1 MNDNTCIVFCTVV
14 KSLRGHLTTDNVL
27 PVLDKVWAWTKATL
41 ESTSSP
47 SPASTT
53 APPPDK
59 PGTRITVKTVELRG
73 EGESNGRKWKRYL
86 ITDTRDGKW
95 SSFHQNVQSGVTYD
109 IEYDENANGRTI
121 KKLTEVKSDVE
132 EEVPF

>member
-27 PVLDKVWAWTKATL
+27 PVLDKVWAWAKATL
-41 ESTSSP
+41 EDTASP
-47 SPASTT
+47 TPNA

-59 PGTRITVKTVELRG
+59 PLNRITVKTVELRG
-73 EGESNGRKWKRYL
+73 EGENNGRKWKRYL

-95 SSFHQNVQSGVTYD
+95 STFHQNVQSGVNYD

-121 KKLTEVKSDVE
+121 KKLTAVGATAE
-132 EEVPF
+132 EDIPF

>member
-1 MNDNTCIVFCTVV
+1 VNDNACIVFCTVV

-41 ESTSSP
+41 EG
-47 SPASTT
+47 A
-53 APPPDK
+53 APPATTSAPSSDK
-59 PGTRITVKTVELRG
+59 PGHRITVKTVELRG

-86 ITDTRDGKW
+86 LTDTRDGKW
-95 SSFHQNVQSGVTYD
+95 STFHQNVQSGVTYE

-121 KKLTEVKSDVE
+121 KKLTEVKADIE
-132 EEVPF
+132 EDIPF

>member
-1 MNDNTCIVFCTVV
+1 VNDNTCIVFCTVV

-27 PVLDKVWAWTKATL
+27 PVLDKVWAWTKATMDGA
-41 ESTSSP
+41 SSATPTS
-47 SPASTT
+47 
-53 APPPDK
+53 APLAEK

-73 EGESNGRKWKRYL
+73 EGENNGRKWKRYL